1 MKRWTTWET
10 RSSREIS
17 LIIVQYCSLYKTH
30 ENYICI
36 KYSIR
41 FWSKREH
48 NGQGSR
54 DKYKIAIYIWVAWKK
69 KKCKWVMCHTCHKV
83 FAILWD
89 MHAIDGTR
97 LRSLKLSEGRFTL
110 KHVPV
115 GNLRDKMYTMHRK
128 SKWRWRLHIYTLKF
142 FCLLLRIDRLAMQ
155 LWDQV
160 KTSLCF
166 CAIFIQHYI
175 QYTLYHFL
183 FW

>member
-1 MKRWTTWET
+1 M
-10 RSSREIS
+10 
-17 LIIVQYCSLYKTH
+17 QYCSLYKTH

-54 DKYKIAIYIWVAWKK
+54 DKYKIAIYIWVAWKKK

-155 LWDQV
+155 TATNEIKW
-160 KTSLCF
+160 KHLCAF
-166 CAIFIQHYI
+166 V
-175 QYTLYHFL
+175 LFL
-183 FW
+183 FNIIYSIHFTTSYFGSSTQ